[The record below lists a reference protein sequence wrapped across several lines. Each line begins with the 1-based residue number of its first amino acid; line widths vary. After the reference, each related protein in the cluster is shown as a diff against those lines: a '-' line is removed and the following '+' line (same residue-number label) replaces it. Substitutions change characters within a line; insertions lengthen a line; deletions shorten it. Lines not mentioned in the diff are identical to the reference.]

1 MDEMLGI
8 VEVLLDF
15 LGDYGLYGVFLIVLV
30 LIVHNPDRVI
40 QLKAVFL
47 SPVYRLFKI
56 GGKQYIAAN
65 ICYTVT
71 QFLRKQ
77 LVGVCKL
84 SSMGKIKLRW
94 VTSPKDPIFKQSG
107 TLILRMK
114 DSEDQSLNLLNA
126 TRQALPI
133 ILCPTIR
140 SNLEPFFQTA
150 IDLTVL
156 RKLANGI
163 GDHAKPV
170 FQRHFLSPETAADAR
185 VADLF
190 AKLVEVDTRGI
201 FVTIFLNELDHA
213 GECLYGAGDAK
224 DKTAEVEALLEY
236 LLLVARR
243 KVGQHINLEYSSDTF
258 RLGIVIIAID
268 AKAREEGVVPYV
280 NGVDIKIRKGCDSIY
295 LVAYSRQLSFLEK
308 VLTVVEG
315 DARVTIANNMRVEY
329 LSEIHGNTPAT
340 LGVAVLRRNAI
351 VQDDDFVDKVK
362 TSGIKVGDIM
372 SGTVIDVAEKKATVD
387 VSGLL
392 AVISWQ
398 ECSWGVTSF
407 CNEFLEA
414 GKAYDFSVITIDGSK
429 QRIELTRRL
438 SENDPWARIPVPEV
452 GESVM
457 ATIQSRGNSYLVGST
472 NLGLQVVIALDE
484 IAWINPGESE
494 ISSLIGTEVEVKL
507 VECDQENRVLRCSIR
522 QMSTDPWP
530 TIEQRWPPGTKL
542 RGRVVEVT
550 QDNVRVEL
558 DSGITGLVSAEEMAE
573 AGFEF
578 ADFQET
584 FVVGQGLDVVVT
596 NLYPRRR
603 RIRLGLQRNL

>member
-1 MDEMLGI
+1 MDEKLGP
-8 VEVLLDF
+8 VEALLDYLKDF
-15 LGDYGLYGVFLIVLV
+15 GLYGLLMIIII
-30 LIVHNPDRVI
+30 LIVHNPDRVT
-40 QLKAVFL
+40 QLKAIFL

-71 QFLRKQ
+71 QFLRSQ

-84 SSMGKIKLRW
+84 SSLGKIKLRW
-94 VTSPKDPIFKQSG
+94 VTSPKDPILKQSG

-133 ILCPTIR
+133 ILCPAIR
-140 SNLEPFFQTA
+140 SNLEPYFQTA

-163 GDHAKPV
+163 GAYAKPT

-201 FVTIFLNELDHA
+201 FVTVFLSELEHA
-213 GECLYGAGDAK
+213 GECLYGSGDAK

-243 KVGQHINLEYSSDTF
+243 KVGEHINLEYSSDTF

-268 AKAREEGVVPYV
+268 AKARREGVAPYV
-280 NGVDIKIRKGCDSIY
+280 NRVDIHIRKGCDCIY

-315 DARVTIANNMRVEY
+315 DARVTIANKMRVKY

-362 TSGIKVGDIM
+362 TSGIKVGDIV
-372 SGTVIDVAEKKATVD
+372 SGTVVDVAEKKATVD

-398 ECSWGVTSF
+398 ESAWGVTNL
-407 CNEFLEA
+407 CTEALET
-414 GKAYDFSVITIDGSK
+414 GKAYDFRIIDIVESK

-438 SENDPWARIPVPEV
+438 SENDPWARISVPEV

-472 NLGLQVVIALDE
+472 NSGLQVVIALDE
-484 IAWINPGESE
+484 IAWINPSESE
-494 ISSLIGTEVEVKL
+494 ISSLIGTEVEAKL
-507 VECDQENRVLRCSIR
+507 VECDQEKRVLRCSIR
-522 QMSTDPWP
+522 QMSGDPWP
-530 TIEQRWPPGTKL
+530 MIEKRWPRGTRV
-542 RGRVVEVT
+542 RGKVVEVAE
-550 QDNVRVEL
+550 DNVRVEL
-558 DSGITGLVSAEEMAE
+558 DTGITGLISAEEMVK
-573 AGFEF
+573 AGFEL

-584 FVVGQGLDVVVT
+584 IVVGQGLDVVVT
-596 NLYPRRR
+596 ALSPSRR